1 MHEKLKHTFALSD
14 KGAKDMVK
22 AFFACILHNLS
33 LMVPVV
39 LLYSLIGDLL
49 GRGILEGK
57 STFYIAG
64 LAIALGLIMLT
75 YYIQYNATF
84 FATYVESGVR
94 RLSLAEKLRKIPL
107 SFFGKKDLSDLTT
120 VLMTDCATLESGL
133 SHWVPE
139 LIGSVI
145 STLLIAAGL
154 FVFDWRMALA
164 SLWVLP
170 VSFGI
175 ILASAGVMRSRQE
188 KVTEVSIACSDGIQE
203 CLETL
208 RDLKANNAEAG
219 YLKGLDK
226 KIKDVEK
233 YTVIGELT
241 NAVFHTCGRM
251 VLKVGI
257 ATTVLAGGVLL
268 ADGKITLL
276 TFFAF
281 MILVSRVYD
290 PLIAA
295 LDNLSAI
302 IMIMNIQCRRM
313 DEILSHPEQEG
324 AEKLTNRGYDIA
336 FDHVGFS
343 YEGFSSFN
351 SGETVLK
358 DVSFTAKQGQ
368 VTALVGPSGGGKTT
382 VSRLAS
388 RFWDIQK
395 GKITVGGM
403 DISKID
409 PESLMSLYS
418 IVFQDVTLFNNTV
431 MENIRLGRKDATDEE
446 VLEAARLA
454 NVDEFAKKLPDK
466 WNTLIGE
473 NGCEL
478 SGGERQRISIA
489 RAFLKD
495 APIILLDEAT
505 ASLDVENE
513 TLIQESL
520 SRLIENKTVM
530 LIAHRMRTVAGA
542 DKIVVL
548 SEGTVAEQGSSDT
561 LLKKNGI
568 YARMVKLQ
576 TQSRNWAME

>member
-1 MHEKLKHTFALSD
+1 MHERLKHTFALSD

-39 LLYSLIGDLL
+39 LLYNLISDLL
-49 GRGILEGK
+49 DGGIPEGK
-57 STFYIAG
+57 NAFYIAG
-64 LAIALGLIMLT
+64 LAIALGFIMLT
-75 YYIQYNATF
+75 YYVQYNATF

-120 VLMTDCATLESGL
+120 VLMADCATLEGGL

-139 LIGSVI
+139 FIGSLI

-154 FVFDWRMALA
+154 FAFDWRMALA

-175 ILASAGVMRSRQE
+175 ILASAGIMRVRQE

-208 RDLKANNAEAG
+208 RDLKANNAEDG

-251 VLKVGI
+251 VLKLGI
-257 ATTVLAGGVLL
+257 ATTVLAGGALL

-281 MILVSRVYD
+281 MILVSRIYD

-295 LDNLSAI
+295 LDNLSAV

-324 AEKLTNRGYDIA
+324 RSKLTNRGYDII

-343 YEGFSSFN
+343 YN

-388 RFWDIQK
+388 RFWDIRK

-409 PESLMSLYS
+409 PESLMALYS

-431 MENIRLGRKDATDEE
+431 MENIRLGRKDATDAE

-530 LIAHRMRTVAGA
+530 IIAHRMRTVAGA

-548 SEGTVAEQGSSDT
+548 SEGTVAEQGSSDM
-561 LLKKNGI
+561 LLKKDGI

-576 TQSRNWAME
+576 TQSQNWAME

>member
-39 LLYSLIGDLL
+39 LLYNLISDLL
-49 GRGILEGK
+49 DGGIPEGK
-57 STFYIAG
+57 NAFYIAG
-64 LAIALGLIMLT
+64 LAIALGFIMLT
-75 YYIQYNATF
+75 YYVQYNATF

-120 VLMTDCATLESGL
+120 VLMADCATLEGGL

-139 LIGSVI
+139 FIGSLI

-154 FVFDWRMALA
+154 FAFDWRMALA

-175 ILASAGVMRSRQE
+175 ILASAGIMRVRQE

-208 RDLKANNAEAG
+208 RDLKANNAEDG

-257 ATTVLAGGVLL
+257 ATTVLAGGALL
-268 ADGKITLL
+268 AGGEITLL

-295 LDNLSAI
+295 LDNLSAV

-324 AEKLTNRGYDIA
+324 RSKLTNRGYDII

-343 YEGFSSFN
+343 YN

-388 RFWDIQK
+388 RFWDIRK

-409 PESLMSLYS
+409 PESLMALYS

-431 MENIRLGRKDATDEE
+431 MENIRLGRKDATDAE

-454 NVDEFAKKLPDK
+454 NVDEFAEKLPDK

-530 LIAHRMRTVAGA
+530 IIAHRMRTVAGA

-548 SEGTVAEQGSSDT
+548 SEGTVAEQGSSDM
-561 LLKKNGI
+561 LLKKDGI

-576 TQSRNWAME
+576 TQSQNWAME

>member
-39 LLYSLIGDLL
+39 LLYNLIGDLL
-49 GRGILEGK
+49 DGGIPEGK
-57 STFYIAG
+57 STFYIVG
-64 LAIALGLIMLT
+64 LVIALGFIMLT

-120 VLMTDCATLESGL
+120 VLMTDCATLEGGL

-139 LIGSVI
+139 FIGSLI

-154 FVFDWRMALA
+154 FIFDWRMALA

-208 RDLKANNAEAG
+208 RDLKANNAEDG
-219 YLKGLDK
+219 YLKGLDR

-251 VLKVGI
+251 VLKLGI
-257 ATTVLAGGVLL
+257 ATTVLAGGALL

-281 MILVSRVYD
+281 MILLSRVYD

-295 LDNLSAI
+295 LDNLSAV
-302 IMIMNIQCRRM
+302 IMIRNIQCRRM

-324 AEKLTNRGYDIA
+324 AEKLTNRGYDIV

-343 YEGFSSFN
+343 YN

-409 PESLMSLYS
+409 PEALMSLYS

-446 VLEAARLA
+446 VFEAARLA
-454 NVDEFAKKLPDK
+454 NVDEFAEKLPDK

-530 LIAHRMRTVAGA
+530 IIAHRMRTVAGA

-548 SEGTVAEQGSSDT
+548 SEGTVAEQGSSDM

-576 TQSRNWAME
+576 TQSQNWAMG

>member
-14 KGAKDMVK
+14 RGAKDMVK

-39 LLYSLIGDLL
+39 LLYNLISDLL
-49 GRGILEGK
+49 DGGIPEGK
-57 STFYIAG
+57 STFYIVG
-64 LAIALGLIMLT
+64 LVIALGFIMLT

-120 VLMTDCATLESGL
+120 VLMTDCATLEGGL

-139 LIGSVI
+139 FIGSLI

-154 FVFDWRMALA
+154 FIFDWRMALA

-208 RDLKANNAEAG
+208 RDLKANNAEDG
-219 YLKGLDK
+219 YLKGLDR

-251 VLKVGI
+251 VLKLGI
-257 ATTVLAGGVLL
+257 ATTVLVGGALL

-295 LDNLSAI
+295 LDNLSAV
-302 IMIMNIQCRRM
+302 IMIRNIQCRRM

-343 YEGFSSFN
+343 YN

-388 RFWDIQK
+388 RFWDIRK

-431 MENIRLGRKDATDEE
+431 MENIRLGRKDATDAE

-454 NVDEFAKKLPDK
+454 NVDEFAEKLPDK

-489 RAFLKD
+489 RAFLKN

-530 LIAHRMRTVAGA
+530 IIAHRMRTVAGA
-542 DKIVVL
+542 DQIVVL
-548 SEGTVAEQGSSDT
+548 SDGTVAEQGSSDM

-576 TQSRNWAME
+576 TQSQNWAME